1 MVCDMIE
8 IIIMHYFF
16 ILFILKGIAVDAEKL
31 LRIVTDLTTADT
43 DGYADGRIRVSIGT
57 NLTETLWCAVERG
70 NSKTTSN
77 SSPQVKWMKDG
88 SLIENGIGSDKEI
101 ILHGPIGDDSFKNNS
116 TLNIYNFKA
125 SDAGVYQCVFYDRD
139 SQGEVITTQPLRI
152 DIGMLRVSNITL
164 LSID

>member
-1 MVCDMIE
+1 MDR
-8 IIIMHYFF
+8 
-16 ILFILKGIAVDAEKL
+16 EKL
-31 LRIVTDLTTADT
+31 LRIETDLTAADT
-43 DGYADGRIRVSIGT
+43 DGYADGRIQVSLGT
-57 NLTETLWCAVERG
+57 NLTETLWCAVERSDRK
-70 NSKTTSN
+70 NTPN

-88 SLIENGIGSDKEI
+88 RVIVNGIGSEKEI
-101 ILHGPIGDDSFKNNS
+101 VLHGLIGDNSFENNS

-152 DIGMLRVSNITL
+152 DIGMLAVLNITL

>member
-1 MVCDMIE
+1 
-8 IIIMHYFF
+8 MH
-16 ILFILKGIAVDAEKL
+16 ILFILKGVAVDAEKL

-57 NLTETLWCAVERG
+57 NLTETLWCAVERS
-70 NSKTTSN
+70 NRKNTAN

-88 SLIENGIGSDKEI
+88 RVIENGIGNDKEI
-101 ILHGPIGDDSFKNNS
+101 ILRGPIDHNSFENNS

-139 SQGEVITTQPLRI
+139 SQREVITTQPLRI
-152 DIGMLRVSNITL
+152 EIGMLAVSNITL